1 VAGGYGE
8 PVLVAAAV
16 CPHPPLLVPGVGA
29 GASGELDGLRAAC
42 DAAVDDLVAAAPD
55 VVVVVGGADALGPV
69 ADGAWGSL
77 APYGVRVPVGSG
89 EGTPTLPL
97 ALTIGRWLLNRRSVA
112 LPTVLFGV
120 EPDTAT
126 DRCLALGEA
135 LADRAGRV
143 ALLVMGDGSARR
155 SLKGPGYL
163 DPDAE
168 PFDAAVESALA
179 AADGAS
185 LAAIDLD
192 RAVRL
197 LAAGRAPWQV
207 LAGAAQG
214 GSWTGAVTWS
224 GAPYGVTYLVA
235 TWRPS
240 S

>member
-1 VAGGYGE
+1 M
-8 PVLVAAAV
+8 LVAAAV

-29 GASGELDGLRAAC
+29 GATDELDGLRGAC
-42 DAAVDDLVAAAPD
+42 DAAVDGLAAAAPD
-55 VVVVVGGADALGPV
+55 VVVVVGDAGAVGPV
-69 ADGAWGSL
+69 PDGAWGSL
-77 APYGVRVPVGSG
+77 AAYGVRVPAGSG

-97 ALTIGRWLLNRRSVA
+97 ALTLGRWLLDRRSVTV
-112 LPTVLFGV
+112 PTVLFGV

-135 LADRAGRV
+135 LAQRAGRV

-155 SLKGPGYL
+155 SVKGPGHL

-168 PFDAAVESALA
+168 PFDATVEAALA
-179 AADGAS
+179 AGDPAA
-185 LAAIDLD
+185 LAALD
-192 RAVRL
+192 PERAARL

-207 LAGAAQG
+207 LAGAARSG
-214 GSWTGAVTWS
+214 TWTGTVTWS
-224 GAPYGVTYLVA
+224 GAPYGVCYLVA